1 MVRGLGIRG
10 EEAKSGLLE
19 PQILANVFDGVF
31 AGSDQE
37 VAVVSR

>member
-10 EEAKSGLLE
+10 EEAKRGFLE
-19 PQILANVFDGVF
+19 PQILADVFDGVF
-31 AGSDQE
+31 AGSEQQ